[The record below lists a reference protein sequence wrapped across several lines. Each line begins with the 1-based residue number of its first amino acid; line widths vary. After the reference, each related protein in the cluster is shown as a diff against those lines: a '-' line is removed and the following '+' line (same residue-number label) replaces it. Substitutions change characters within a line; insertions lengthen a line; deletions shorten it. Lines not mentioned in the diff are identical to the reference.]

1 MAADIHRAP
10 ARPRAEGRRA
20 FATALALGPLLAT
33 LSTPAVHAQQLP
45 AGLAGLAPAERS
57 ARLVEGARREVG
69 LNLYTSLTQEDMA
82 ALNGAFERRY
92 GVKVKMWRASGD
104 KVLQRVLAEQRA
116 GRFEVDV
123 VEANALTLESLQRE
137 HGLQPVNSP
146 LQGELIAGAV
156 PAHRGWVASRLNVFV
171 QAYHTGKVPAAT
183 VPHRYEDLLDPRWK
197 GRIGAEASD
206 DDWFSVV
213 VQKMGEARGL
223 QFFRELVRTN
233 GVSVRRGHTLLTS
246 LVASGEVPYALTVYN
261 FTAEQLRLK
270 GAPIAWHVLEPAV
283 ARANGLALP
292 QRVPNPHAALLYYDF
307 MIGDE
312 GQRILIERGFVPT
325 QRKAPSPLGATAL
338 TVVDAARLLDDGDK
352 WARLYEDI
360 IVKQNRN

>member
-1 MAADIHRAP
+1 M
-10 ARPRAEGRRA
+10 
-20 FATALALGPLLAT
+20 
-33 LSTPAVHAQQLP
+33 P
-45 AGLAGLAPAERS
+45 AGLAGLDPAERN
-57 ARLVEGARREVG
+57 ARLAEGARREGG
-69 LNLYTSLTQEDMA
+69 LTLYTSLTQEDMA

-123 VEANALTLESLQRE
+123 IEANALTLESLQRE
-137 HGLQPVNSP
+137 QGLQPVNSP

-156 PAHRGWVASRLNVFV
+156 PAHHGWVASRLNVFV
-171 QAYHTGKVPAAT
+171 QAYNTAKVPAAT

-197 GRIGAEASD
+197 GRIGVEASD
-206 DDWFSVV
+206 DDWFAAVV
-213 VQKMGEARGL
+213 RKMGEARGL

-233 GVSVRRGHTLLTS
+233 GLSVRRGHTLLTGM
-246 LVASGEVPYALTVYN
+246 VASGEVPYALTVYN

-270 GAPIAWHVLEPAV
+270 GAPIAWHVLDPAV
-283 ARANGLALP
+283 ARANGVALP
-292 QRVPNPHAALLYYDF
+292 RRLPNPHAALLYYDF

-312 GQRILIERGFVPT
+312 GQRILVERDFVPT
-325 QRKAPSPLGATAL
+325 NRKAPSPLRGTDL
-338 TVVDAARLLDDGDK
+338 TLVDAARLLDDGDK
-352 WARLYEDI
+352 WTRLYEEI